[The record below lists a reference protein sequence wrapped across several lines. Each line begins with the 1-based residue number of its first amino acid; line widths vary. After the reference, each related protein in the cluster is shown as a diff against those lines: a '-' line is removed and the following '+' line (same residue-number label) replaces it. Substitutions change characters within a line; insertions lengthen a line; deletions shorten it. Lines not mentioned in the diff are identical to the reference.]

1 MGTSLKQKLQVT
13 LKQHDV
19 QRNHLISN
27 PEFTDVTLV
36 SSDDKIIEAHR
47 IFLSSQSSFF
57 KKIFK
62 LKPERDI
69 IIYLPNINNEELQ
82 SMVEYIYLGNTEIEE
97 QNLENFF
104 NVGKLLGVR
113 GFEDV
118 DMNSGMLEES
128 GMDKIKESG
137 YDGVDFSINVPKIQR
152 QSNGKFSCDQCKFE
166 SVRRGEIKRH
176 RDSVHLDVKYK
187 CSECTIEYASKWQVK
202 AHITSVHNG
211 ESYNCKLCEK
221 KFIQPGTLNLHI
233 RRDHKGLKS
242 KCKECDGSFR
252 NLAYHVKKEHRN
264 ITYPCDQCKY
274 ISKTSGNLKSHKNR
288 KHGEKNNTK
297 EMSLI
302 GDIKTTFVNVKDESI

>member
-1 MGTSLKQKLQVT
+1 M
-13 LKQHDV
+13 
-19 QRNHLISN
+19 
-27 PEFTDVTLV
+27 
-36 SSDDKIIEAHR
+36 
-47 IFLSSQSSFF
+47 
-57 KKIFK
+57 
-62 LKPERDI
+62 
-69 IIYLPNINNEELQ
+69 
-82 SMVEYIYLGNTEIEE
+82 
-97 QNLENFF
+97 
-104 NVGKLLGVR
+104 
-113 GFEDV
+113 
-118 DMNSGMLEES
+118 
-128 GMDKIKESG
+128 
-137 YDGVDFSINVPKIQR
+137 
-152 QSNGKFSCDQCKFE
+152 
-166 SVRRGEIKRH
+166 
-176 RDSVHLDVKYK
+176 
-187 CSECTIEYASKWQVK
+187 K